1 MAGQCG
7 RICRSWGGSIRMGI
21 MVDIQDFESCETSG
35 QFYGGN
41 AGRKIG
47 LVWRDG
53 DWLVKFPGTTRN
65 LQGSVPSYTTAP
77 VSEWLGSH
85 VYAALGIP
93 VHETVLGIRDGRIV
107 CACRDFTFPDS
118 RLVNFHDLKNSLSD
132 DEPEFTE
139 DALDVRSCYVT
150 DRGKP
155 IAPLKY
161 LASGQDEE
169 CTKALDRFMERYD
182 PRSFHDLL
190 DSIPSMSHGLTV
202 VPDGFHEYHRR
213 VCDYRYEHA
222 FMEAW
227 RELHPTVGFP
237 SSPEASVPE
246 PLPDPDP
253 SVLPSSS
260 VPTCFD
266 GPGM

>member
-1 MAGQCG
+1 
-7 RICRSWGGSIRMGI
+7 MGI
-21 MVDIQDFESCETSG
+21 MIDIQDFESCETSG

-132 DEPEFTE
+132 DEPGFTE
-139 DALDVRSCYVT
+139 DASTGSGVVLADVRSAIHRIPVLRSI
-150 DRGKP
+150 DGV
-155 IAPLKY
+155 
-161 LASGQDEE
+161 S
-169 CTKALDRFMERYD
+169 DRFWDMFVVDAFIRNIFLI
-182 PRSFHDLL
+182 PIPPSCPHLL
-190 DSIPSMSHGLTV
+190 
-202 VPDGFHEYHRR
+202 FRR
-213 VCDYRYEHA
+213 VSTVRECD
-222 FMEAW
+222 
-227 RELHPTVGFP
+227 
-237 SSPEASVPE
+237 ASVSISMVKE
-246 PLPDPDP
+246 RGTDNRTIE
-253 SVLPSSS
+253 SVS
-260 VPTCFD
+260 
-266 GPGM
+266 

>member
-65 LQGSVPSYTTAP
+65 LQVSVPSYTTAP

-132 DEPEFTE
+132 DEPGFTE
-139 DALDVRSCYVT
+139 DASTGSGVVLADVRS
-150 DRGKP
+150 
-155 IAPLKY
+155 
-161 LASGQDEE
+161 ASTVSRFFARSME
-169 CTKALDRFMERYD
+169 CPTGSGTCSWWT
-182 PRSFHDLL
+182 RS
-190 DSIPSMSHGLTV
+190 SAT
-202 VPDGFHEYHRR
+202 
-213 VCDYRYEHA
+213 
-222 FMEAW
+222 
-227 RELHPTVGFP
+227 
-237 SSPEASVPE
+237 
-246 PLPDPDP
+246 
-253 SVLPSSS
+253 
-260 VPTCFD
+260 
-266 GPGM
+266 

>member
-21 MVDIQDFESCETSG
+21 MIDIQDFESCETSG

-47 LVWRDG
+47 LVWRAG

-107 CACRDFTFPDS
+107 CACRDF
-118 RLVNFHDLKNSLSD
+118 
-132 DEPEFTE
+132 
-139 DALDVRSCYVT
+139 RST
-150 DRGKP
+150 
-155 IAPLKY
+155 
-161 LASGQDEE
+161 
-169 CTKALDRFMERYD
+169 
-182 PRSFHDLL
+182 
-190 DSIPSMSHGLTV
+190 
-202 VPDGFHEYHRR
+202 
-213 VCDYRYEHA
+213 
-222 FMEAW
+222 
-227 RELHPTVGFP
+227 
-237 SSPEASVPE
+237 
-246 PLPDPDP
+246 
-253 SVLPSSS
+253 
-260 VPTCFD
+260 
-266 GPGM
+266 